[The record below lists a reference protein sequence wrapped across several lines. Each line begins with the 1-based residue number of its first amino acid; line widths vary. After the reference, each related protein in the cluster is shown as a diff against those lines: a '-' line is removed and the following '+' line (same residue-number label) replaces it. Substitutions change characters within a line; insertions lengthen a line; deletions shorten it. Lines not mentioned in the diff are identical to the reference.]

1 LFDPEVAKHLMESP
15 LNDTQAMN
23 QHESLRVQ
31 LTATIKETAQLHWW
45 WLGFGEK
52 IKILEPKQLRE
63 KIGNI
68 LTKASTPYQ

>member
-45 WLGFGEK
+45 LLGFGEK
-52 IKILEPKQLRE
+52 VKILEPKQLRE

-68 LTKASTPYQ
+68 LTKASTQY